1 VKLQSEVNLM
11 GRSDDLRFRA
21 VFDGKIQEC
30 KTNVKPYG
38 FVEKEA
44 NHGWRDVEDTELVTL
59 KKKRVVKLN
68 FETPSQV
75 GSFGRRLDSK
85 GIRVYEM
92 DIPYVRRVLVDK
104 VFMVD
109 YDGCGCYV
117 DIEVDDNGGWKRAG
131 EGEIKA
137 VSVGDEKSVK
147 TFLLDGDEKEFLK
160 DVIVHLENGK
170 KTVVAGWNV
179 DFDLTHLRKR
189 CRRLNVD
196 AEWLDYCY
204 GFDMR
209 NVYRS
214 AVKGLTRYSLE
225 EVAVYEGFPPKTS
238 SKRICEM
245 TRQELETYNR
255 HDVELLQLLNEK
267 YHFLDVRLRLMKE
280 VNLLMSMNTA
290 YQIGDSVVLRR
301 LRELGY
307 VAPTV
312 YNAKKETYEG
322 AYVMEPVPG
331 RYRDVVDVDVVGMY
345 PTIIMMH
352 KIDVD
357 GLRGECLPYLVAKW
371 VEEKKKAEESG
382 DRTAREVYKM
392 LANSMYGLF
401 GFAAF
406 RFYDEKKAATV
417 TEVGRKTVLKASD
430 ELKKLGFKVIYAD
443 SVLAGTPLL
452 CKEGG
457 QVVIKMIDDV
467 KSGDYV
473 LDESG
478 WVRVKHAIKKDVE
491 KRMYRVETWTGVVTV
506 TEDHSLIDRNGS
518 AITPKQLRVGD
529 LLRAIKYEF
538 SSIINMGL
546 DEAWLLGYFVADGF
560 AKKYEKFTWKCPD
573 KHKVEGR
580 LRREWQ
586 AVKTLK
592 RGWKRT
598 QSYVHLDGQNK
609 ELLLRAKSILE
620 KLGFK
625 AKLYA
630 FQSNKTSGGMVY
642 RLDVLSPVK
651 SGALEYFA
659 RCYYKGKKKVPDDV
673 LNASPEVAKAF
684 IVGYLAGAGSNKNK
698 MGIWQA
704 DDEELVV
711 YGLSYLAR
719 KAGFKFRY
727 CSYRGQRGKRKYL
740 RHIRFVKNP
749 YDKRLKDDNEVRE
762 IEDLGV
768 MKCVVYDLET
778 ESHHFEAGGVLL
790 HNTDGLFYIDS
801 GFSSVSWIGDYLS
814 WVLLPFKFEVD
825 YKFKQLLMFSSEKGD
840 GGAKK
845 RYAGVDCNGRLFV
858 RGLELRRRDWCS
870 LSKKALSNALKM
882 IFDGK
887 SKSEILDYYEKL
899 RVDLFAGKYDDELV
913 ITKEVKGEYKANVPH
928 KRAWDKAVS
937 LGLISSD
944 DREVSY
950 VWSKNGVEPYRKGV
964 AIDYERYW
972 TKQMI
977 APLKRLLSCLE
988 TQRRLF

>member
-44 NHGWRDVEDTELVTL
+44 NHGWRDVEDTGLVTL

-85 GIRVYEM
+85 GVRVYEM
-92 DIPYVRRVLVDK
+92 DVPYVRRVLVDK

-131 EGEIKA
+131 EGKIKA

-160 DVIVHLENGK
+160 DVVVHLESGK

-214 AVKGLTRYSLE
+214 TVKGLTRYSLE
-225 EVAVYEGFPPKTS
+225 EVAVHEGFPPKTS

-255 HDVELLQLLNEK
+255 HDVELLQLLNER
-267 YHFLDVRLRLMKE
+267 YHFLDVKLRLMKE

-345 PTIIMMH
+345 PTIIMTH

-382 DRTAREVYKM
+382 DRTAREVYKT

-430 ELKKLGFKVIYAD
+430 ELKKLGFKVVYAD
-443 SVLAGTPLL
+443 
-452 CKEGG
+452 
-457 QVVIKMIDDV
+457 
-467 KSGDYV
+467 
-473 LDESG
+473 
-478 WVRVKHAIKKDVE
+478 
-491 KRMYRVETWTGVVTV
+491 
-506 TEDHSLIDRNGS
+506 
-518 AITPKQLRVGD
+518 
-529 LLRAIKYEF
+529 
-538 SSIINMGL
+538 
-546 DEAWLLGYFVADGF
+546 
-560 AKKYEKFTWKCPD
+560 
-573 KHKVEGR
+573 
-580 LRREWQ
+580 
-586 AVKTLK
+586 
-592 RGWKRT
+592 
-598 QSYVHLDGQNK
+598 
-609 ELLLRAKSILE
+609 
-620 KLGFK
+620 
-625 AKLYA
+625 
-630 FQSNKTSGGMVY
+630 
-642 RLDVLSPVK
+642 
-651 SGALEYFA
+651 
-659 RCYYKGKKKVPDDV
+659 
-673 LNASPEVAKAF
+673 
-684 IVGYLAGAGSNKNK
+684 
-698 MGIWQA
+698 
-704 DDEELVV
+704 
-711 YGLSYLAR
+711 
-719 KAGFKFRY
+719 
-727 CSYRGQRGKRKYL
+727 
-740 RHIRFVKNP
+740 
-749 YDKRLKDDNEVRE
+749 
-762 IEDLGV
+762 
-768 MKCVVYDLET
+768 
-778 ESHHFEAGGVLL
+778 
-790 HNTDGLFYIDS
+790 TDGLFYIDS

-814 WVLLPFKFEVD
+814 ELLKPFKFEVD
-825 YKFKQLLMFSSEKGD
+825 YRFKQLLMFSSEKGD

-845 RYAGVDCNGRLFV
+845 RYAGVDCNDRLFV

-899 RVDLFAGKYDDELV
+899 RIDLFAGKYDDELV